1 MEKLRMINIQ
11 KLETSPKALDAQSII
26 IIDEWVVLDSPKH
39 KETDTD
45 YVSSK
50 KMLETGSGNG
60 FLKIDS
66 LGRIWVHGAHEE
78 MYPYHYE
85 YGSKLYGLRI
95 ATAAAN

>member
-1 MEKLRMINIQ
+1 MINIQ

-39 KETDTD
+39 KETDAD

>member
-1 MEKLRMINIQ
+1 MINLQ
-11 KLETSPKALDAQSII
+11 KLEISPKALDAQSIVT
-26 IIDEWVVLDSPKH
+26 IDEWVVLDSQKH
-39 KETDTD
+39 KETDAD

-50 KMLETGSGNG
+50 NMLLTGSGNG

-66 LGRIWVHGAHEE
+66 QGRIWVHGADEE

>member
-1 MEKLRMINIQ
+1 MINLQ
-11 KLETSPKALDAQSII
+11 KLELSPKALDAQSIVS
-26 IIDEWVVLDSPKH
+26 IDEWVVLDSPKH
-39 KETDTD
+39 KETDAD
-45 YVSSK
+45 YASSK
-50 KMLETGSGNG
+50 GMLVTCNDNN

-66 LGRIWVHGAHEE
+66 LGRIWVHGANEE